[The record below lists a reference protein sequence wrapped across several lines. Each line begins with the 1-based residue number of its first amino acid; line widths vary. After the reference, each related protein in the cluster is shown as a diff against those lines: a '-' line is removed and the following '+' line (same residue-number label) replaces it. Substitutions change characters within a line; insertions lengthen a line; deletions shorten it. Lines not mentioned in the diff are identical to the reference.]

1 MFVCGFPP
9 PMNLHLFVDLCTLT
23 HSHFNLKPSFLVLF
37 NSFFTIFGFNVSFMV
52 EHLNAP
58 TNFFRVFIHINGAPQ
73 YTMQSFCDDD
83 SLLLLK

>member
-1 MFVCGFPP
+1 
-9 PMNLHLFVDLCTLT
+9 
-23 HSHFNLKPSFLVLF
+23 LKPSFLVLF